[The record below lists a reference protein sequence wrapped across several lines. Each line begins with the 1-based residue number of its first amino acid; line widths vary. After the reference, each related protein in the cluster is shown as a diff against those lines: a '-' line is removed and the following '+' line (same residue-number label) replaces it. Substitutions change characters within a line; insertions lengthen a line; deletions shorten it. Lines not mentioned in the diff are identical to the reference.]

1 MLRVFK
7 ICWCIPSSSFL
18 CNFNL
23 FYLYLF
29 YLYIDFDS
37 QLARLSAYGLR
48 SAVDFDKYTALSMAE
63 SVAREAHHLSHETA
77 SFLDAALQGPC
88 SHLQASPENFQ
99 AYFLAIFSDKDYTK
113 VLDSLAKVDKAYN
126 KAAPAPSQ
134 APTQPVRFTS
144 PPNWLRCF
152 PCGILGHT
160 AANCFRRQ
168 QRARYAP
175 YFKPFGHGHNNWWPL
190 LLE

>member
-1 MLRVFK
+1 MDQLLKRIESLEGQSK
-7 ICWCIPSSSFL
+7 R
-18 CNFNL
+18 
-23 FYLYLF
+23 
-29 YLYIDFDS
+29 DFDS

-63 SVAREAHHLSHETA
+63 SVAQKAHHLSHETA
-77 SFLDAALQGPC
+77 LFLDAALQGPC
-88 SHLQASPENFQ
+88 LRLQASPENFQ
-99 AYFLAIFSDKDYTK
+99 AHFSALFSDKDSTK
-113 VLDSLAKVDKAYN
+113 VLDSLAKVDKAY
-126 KAAPAPSQ
+126 KKVAPAPSQ

-152 PCGILGHT
+152 SCGILGHM

-175 YFKPFGHGHNNWWPL
+175 YFKPFGRGHNNWWPL